1 MASSVRS
8 HSGTP
13 STEFSP
19 IRFLRDTVEEL
30 RKVAW
35 PTPAELY
42 RYTFL
47 VLVTVGVLAAFIGSL
62 DWSLEWVSK
71 HVIYSS
77 VANQ

>member
-47 VLVTVGVLAAFIGSL
+47 VLVTVG
-62 DWSLEWVSK
+62 
-71 HVIYSS
+71 
-77 VANQ
+77 